1 MTKNRLALM
10 ATLAFFL
17 GCASAP
23 LIETLFVPPLSAQ
36 QVAAGVQRWEHQCV
50 VGSVGRTS
58 AFAEEATDTGQRM
71 GAEGWE
77 MVLSARGGEVI
88 CFKRPLH

>member
-1 MTKNRLALM
+1 MTKNRLALI

-36 QVAAGVQRWEHQCV
+36 QVAAGVQRWETLMWQYQQ
-50 VGSVGRTS
+50 
-58 AFAEEATDTGQRM
+58 ALP
-71 GAEGWE
+71 GA
-77 MVLSARGGEVI
+77 SPGEKWRLMSKI
-88 CFKRPLH
+88 FEL